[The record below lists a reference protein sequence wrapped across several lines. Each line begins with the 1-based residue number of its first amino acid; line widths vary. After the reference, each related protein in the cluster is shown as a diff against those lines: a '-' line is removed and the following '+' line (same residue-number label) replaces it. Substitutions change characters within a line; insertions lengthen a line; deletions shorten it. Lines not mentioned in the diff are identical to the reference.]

1 MKKQLAE
8 ILGIDLE
15 VINKLNENYLIDPRA
30 LSRFIIVE
38 EYKDIKKTNP
48 NRSNTDIYIE
58 LSIKHK
64 VSESAI
70 YKWVKSY
77 F

>member
-8 ILGIDLE
+8 ILGIDLQ

-38 EYKDIKKTNP
+38 EYKEIKKTNP

-77 F
+77 L

>member
-38 EYKDIKKTNP
+38 EYKEIKKTNP

-77 F
+77 L

>member
-8 ILGIDLE
+8 ILGIDLQ

-77 F
+77 L

>member
-8 ILGIDLE
+8 ILGIDLQ

-38 EYKDIKKTNP
+38 EYKGIKKTNP

-77 F
+77 L

>member
-77 F
+77 S

>member
-77 F
+77 L